1 MTTLKRILT
10 PLASL
15 RLTVALFALAMLLIF
30 AGTLAQRE
38 QGNWDVVSEYFR
50 SLWVFIPLRHLLF
63 ANVPG
68 VLPFPGGFAL
78 LTLLLLNLLAAHTVR
93 FKLAWKRAGILII
106 HAGLILILVG
116 ELVTGL
122 FAHEAIMSIDEG
134 NFANFTED
142 IREAELAVVIPGETE
157 NLHVVLA
164 QSLLIRSVG
173 GESIRDDRLP
183 FDITV
188 NRWMPNSRLLGPA
201 MIAPG
206 SAPPNPATAGLG
218 ERILA
223 QRLPEVTGVEEQRV
237 DMPSAYVTLSRD
249 GETLGTYL
257 LSLNFGR
264 EPQVVDIDGRPYEL
278 SLRFA
283 RQYQPFTMH
292 LIDFR
297 HDKFVGTD
305 VPRNFS
311 SEIRLVDPRQ
321 NEDRRVLIYMNHPLR
336 YDGATFF
343 QQSYKPDETG
353 TVLQVVRN
361 PGWLLPYISC
371 ALVAAG
377 LLLHFGVMMWKF
389 VGKARNQSRRREQS
403 SFNDATTEPTTH
415 APGPEP
421 TPRDRGWIVTAG
433 VTALLALI
441 FLASQLR
448 PESSATLGFDLAA
461 FGRIPVTAEGRV
473 KPMDT
478 VARNGLMIVSD
489 RQTYRDDTQRMSATR
504 WLLDVM
510 ARPELADDYP
520 VFRVDHPDVRALV
533 NQDDRGA
540 RDRFSFNELV
550 VFGEE
555 ITRQA
560 QRASEV
566 SSKNRNDYQRHV
578 LELYSHLQRYAEL
591 RGLQRP
597 YAVPPHTD
605 AAEWQPLA
613 AAIHLMHGDHTGH
626 GHTEAELQPNPAVT
640 MLSETLSAW
649 RNQDSAAF
657 NASLNEYRAWLTGNH
672 PDLLP
677 KSSLEVLFNRFAP
690 FYQGTILYVIAFVL
704 AALSMLFAGSRWS
717 GRLLVAAVTLVI
729 ITFIL
734 QSLGIGARMWLQGRP
749 PVTNLYSSAVFI
761 GWVSVLLALILE
773 WFFRNGLNT
782 LLAALIGCVTLI
794 IAHNLAAGDTME
806 MMQAVLDSNFWLATH
821 VITITIG
828 YSAVFL
834 AGFLGIAYI
843 LGGVYTRV
851 LTQDRAKT
859 LYKMIYG
866 VTAFALLFSF
876 VGTVLGGIWADQ
888 SWGRFWGW
896 DPKENGAVLIVL
908 VTALMLHARWGG
920 MIQARGMAVL
930 AVLGNIITAWSW
942 FGTNMLGI
950 GLHSYGFMDAA
961 MIWLLIFVGSQLAIM
976 AAGLMPLHRWASFE
990 GLALKKQRQDAG
1002 TPRHQERQAVQRSV

>member
-15 RLTVALFALAMLLIF
+15 RLTVVLFALAMVLIF

-63 ANVPG
+63 TDVPG
-68 VLPFPGGFAL
+68 VLPFPGGFTL
-78 LTLLLLNLLAAHTVR
+78 LTLLLVNLLAAHTVR

-134 NFANFTED
+134 SYANFTED
-142 IREAELAVVIPGETE
+142 IRSAELAVVTPTDDGRQH
-157 NLHVVLA
+157 HVVVPE
-164 QSLLIRSVG
+164 SLLTRTVG
-173 GESIRDDRLP
+173 GEPIRDDRLP
-183 FDITV
+183 FEITV
-188 NRWMPNSRLLGPA
+188 QRWLPNSRLLGSA
-201 MIAPG
+201 MVPSG

-223 QRLPEVTGVEEQRV
+223 QPLVEVTGVEEQRV
-237 DMPSAYVTLSRD
+237 DMPSTYVTLTRG
-249 GETLGTYL
+249 GETLGTWL

-264 EPQVVDIDGRPYEL
+264 EPQIVEVDGRPYEL

-297 HDKFVGTD
+297 HDKFVGTN

-311 SEIRLVDPRQ
+311 SEIQLVDPRQ

-343 QQSYKPDETG
+343 QQSYKPDESG

-389 VGKARNQSRRREQS
+389 VGKTRAPRPRPGETAQSEQPASPERN
-403 SFNDATTEPTTH
+403 
-415 APGPEP
+415 
-421 TPRDRGWIVTAG
+421 RGWIVTVG
-433 VTALLALI
+433 VTALLALV
-441 FLASQLR
+441 FLLSQLR
-448 PESSATLGFDLAA
+448 PESTNNSGFDLAA

-478 VARNGLMIVSD
+478 VARNGLIIVSD
-489 RQTYRDDTQRMSATR
+489 RQTYRDDEHRMPAIQ
-504 WLLDVM
+504 WMLDVM
-510 ARPELADDYP
+510 ARPESADDYP

-533 NQDDRGA
+533 NQDARGA

-555 ITRQA
+555 ITGQA

-578 LELYSHLQRYAEL
+578 LELYSHLQSYAEL
-591 RGLQRP
+591 RSLQRP
-597 YAVPPHTD
+597 YAVPPID
-605 AAEWQPLA
+605 EAADWQPLA
-613 AAIHLMHGDHTGH
+613 TAIHMMHGDHTGH
-626 GHTEAELQPNPAVT
+626 NHSEAELRPNPAVT
-640 MLSETLSAW
+640 MLSETLSAY
-649 RNQDSAAF
+649 RDQDPVAF
-657 NASLNEYRAWLTGNH
+657 NAAVGEYRAWLEAEH

-677 KSSLEVLFNRFAP
+677 RSSTEVIFNRFAP

-704 AALSMLFAGSRWS
+704 AALSMLFFGSRWS
-717 GRLLVAAVTLVI
+717 TRLLLAAVTLVA
-729 ITFIL
+729 ITFLL
-734 QSLGIGARMWLQGRP
+734 QTLGIGTRMWLQGRP

-761 GWVSVLLALILE
+761 GWFAVLLALILE
-773 WFFRNGLNT
+773 GFFRNGLST
-782 LLAALIGCVTLI
+782 LLAALIGFVTLI

-821 VITITIG
+821 VITVTIG

-843 LGGVYTRV
+843 LGGVYTRA
-851 LTQDRAKT
+851 LTPDRAKT

-961 MIWLLIFVGSQLAIM
+961 MVWLLVFVASQLAIM

-990 GLALKKQRQDAG
+990 GMAVKTQRRRAEA
-1002 TPRHQERQAVQRSV
+1002 PRRQGGQAIHRST

>member
-1 MTTLKRILT
+1 MTTLRRILA

-15 RLTVALFALAMLLIF
+15 RLTVALFVLSMILIF

-50 SLWVFIPLRHLLF
+50 SLWVFIPLRHLF
-63 ANVPG
+63 FTNMPG
-68 VLPFPGGFAL
+68 VLPFPGGFTL
-78 LTLLLLNLLAAHTVR
+78 LTLLLINLLAAHTVR

-106 HAGLILILVG
+106 HAGLILLLVG

-134 NFANFTED
+134 NYANFTED
-142 IREAELAVVIPGETE
+142 IRTTELAVVALAPGSEDE
-157 NLHVVLA
+157 QYRHVVVSERVL
-164 QSLLIRSVG
+164 RDGVG
-173 GESIRDDRLP
+173 GAPIHDEQLP

-188 NRWMPNSRLLGPA
+188 DRWLPNSRLLGPA
-201 MIAPG
+201 MVSSDA
-206 SAPPNPATAGLG
+206 APPNPANAGLG
-218 ERILA
+218 QRILA
-223 QRLPEVTGVEEQRV
+223 QPIPEVTGVEEQRV
-237 DMPSAYVTLSRD
+237 DMPSIYVTLSRD
-249 GETLGTYL
+249 GEDMGTYL

-264 EPQVVDIDGRPYEL
+264 EPQIVEVDGQTYEL

-297 HDKFVGTD
+297 HDKFIGTE

-311 SEIRLVDPRQ
+311 SEIRLIDPRH
-321 NEDRRVLIYMNHPLR
+321 NEDRPVLIYMNHPLR

-343 QQSYKPDETG
+343 QQSYKPDESG

-389 VGKARNQSRRREQS
+389 AGKARAPRTCSGESDQSARPASLQ
-403 SFNDATTEPTTH
+403 
-415 APGPEP
+415 
-421 TPRDRGWIVTAG
+421 RDRGWIVTCT
-433 VTALLALI
+433 VTALLTLI
-441 FLASQLR
+441 FLASQFR
-448 PESSATLGFDLAA
+448 PESFGDQGFDFTA
-461 FGRIPVTAEGRV
+461 FGQIPVTAEGRV

-478 VARNGLMIVSD
+478 VARNGLMVVSD
-489 RQTYRDDTQRMSATR
+489 RQTFSDDAQRVPAIQ

-520 VFRVDHPDVRALV
+520 VFRIDHPDVRSLV
-533 NQDDRGA
+533 NQDTAGA
-540 RDRFSFNELV
+540 RDRFSFNQLIA
-550 VFGEE
+550 FGEE
-555 ITRQA
+555 LTQQA
-560 QRASEV
+560 QQASEV
-566 SSKNRNDYQRHV
+566 PSKNRNDYQRHV

-591 RGLQRP
+591 RSLQRP
-597 YAVPPHTD
+597 FAVPPHDDVTD
-605 AAEWQPLA
+605 WQPLA
-613 AAIHLMHGDHTGH
+613 QAIHLMHGNHAGHDHGDVAGLT
-626 GHTEAELQPNPAVT
+626 LPSVT
-640 MLSETLSAW
+640 MLSEILSAY
-649 RNQDSAAF
+649 REQNPAAF
-657 NASLNEYRAWLTGNH
+657 NTIVTEYRTWLTTEH
-672 PDLLP
+672 PHLLP
-677 KSSLEVLFNRFAP
+677 KASLEVVFNRFAP
-690 FYQGTILYVIAFVL
+690 FYQGTMLYVIAFIL
-704 AALSMLFAGSRWS
+704 AALSMLLTGSRWS
-717 GRLLVAAVTLVI
+717 SRLLVAAVTLVAL
-729 ITFIL
+729 TFVL
-734 QSLGIGARMWLQGRP
+734 HTLGIGARMWLQGRP

-761 GWVSVLLALILE
+761 GWVAVLLALILE
-773 WFFRNGLNT
+773 SFFRNGLST
-782 LLAALIGCVTLI
+782 LLAALIGFITLI

-821 VITITIG
+821 VITVTIG

-843 LGGVYTRV
+843 LGGVYTTV
-851 LTQDRAKT
+851 LTPDRAKT

-961 MIWLLIFVGSQLAIM
+961 MLWLLIFVGTQLAIM
-976 AAGLMPLHRWASFE
+976 AAGLMPLRRWASFE
-990 GLALKKQRQDAG
+990 A
-1002 TPRHQERQAVQRSV
+1002 QAVKPRKVKPQMNTD